1 MTSKTKDRLAFAAL
15 VVALGWFAIHAIH
28 HRAKAAEAESLQNA
42 RDAIAL
48 SALAEAAKQ
57 YGASTNWDSA
67 LLGQHEIRM
76 SPIMTAELQKLWIAQ
91 PIAFVGQIVDVESIG
106 SGHDRV
112 TINAESMMNGYQ
124 FIEDLRLSLVA
135 PEAKMDAFI
144 AANPE
149 SAHGNGLTN
158 AVAVIARVSGIT
170 TQPVAMANCLK
181 FSIWARP
188 RS

>member
-1 MTSKTKDRLAFAAL
+1 
-15 VVALGWFAIHAIH
+15 
-28 HRAKAAEAESLQNA
+28 
-42 RDAIAL
+42 
-48 SALAEAAKQ
+48 
-57 YGASTNWDSA
+57 
-67 LLGQHEIRM
+67 
-76 SPIMTAELQKLWIAQ
+76 MTAELQKLWIAQ

-106 SGHDRV
+106 SGRDRV

-170 TQPVAMANCLK
+170 SQPVPDSEGAIDLVKTGDGELLEILYLGQAALLGH
-181 FSIWARP
+181 R
-188 RS
+188 